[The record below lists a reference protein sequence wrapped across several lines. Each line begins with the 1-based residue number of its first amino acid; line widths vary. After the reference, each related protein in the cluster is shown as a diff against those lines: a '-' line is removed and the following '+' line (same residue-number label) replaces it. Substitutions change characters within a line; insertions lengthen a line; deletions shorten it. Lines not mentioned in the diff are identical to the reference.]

1 VSLLAVP
8 PIDPYPL
15 IINSISGDVSGSIF
29 EIAIPLAWIG
39 NPDKIDIVFIASLT
53 GFTDL
58 AGPMRYQ
65 VYRPRPVGG
74 YMLPVNKL
82 EVLAPYLALVGLV
95 GAVTAAVAIRRRN
108 PAKPFLLNLWA

>member
-1 VSLLAVP
+1 MSLLAVP

-74 YMLPVNKL
+74 YMRPVNKL

-108 PAKPFLLNLWA
+108 HGKPFLLNLCA